1 MNSSILVYRKVQPR
15 SHQPPLPLSTHSLVV
30 LPGRLLCLL
39 LFWYTKASSRVQ
51 APGEHT
57 NFCRRSLSHVRPRAR
72 DLRAPAC
79 PSARQAASGVGS
91 VLYEQHA
98 SALGQDAAAQE
109 PTHGSTK
116 QGSAPACRWVVAVFV
131 GAVAGTAQ
139 LPQQCACGRRC
150 RSCRSFLSAA
160 RSFLSAGRSHAAL
173 LHDADDHRTHGS
185 TRRKSAPVGGGIGGG
200 GRLRVVGGPVPWS
213 TNRGS
218 RLFATRE
225 REARRRESAL
235 TDARVT
241 SPQGLNLGAGLVP
254 GGARQSGGGA
264 AAERGREPTTARA
277 RRKVYR
283 LGQFVCFFD
292 SCSLTSNCNTDD

>member
-1 MNSSILVYRKVQPR
+1 M
-15 SHQPPLPLSTHSLVV
+15 
-30 LPGRLLCLL
+30 
-39 LFWYTKASSRVQ
+39 
-51 APGEHT
+51 
-57 NFCRRSLSHVRPRAR
+57 
-72 DLRAPAC
+72 
-79 PSARQAASGVGS
+79 
-91 VLYEQHA
+91 
-98 SALGQDAAAQE
+98 
-109 PTHGSTK
+109 
-116 QGSAPACRWVVAVFV
+116 FV

-200 GRLRVVGGPVPWS
+200 GRLWSVGRPWL

-264 AAERGREPTTARA
+264 AAERGTAAEPTTARA

-283 LGQFVCFFD
+283 LGHFVCLRFFD
-292 SCSLTSNCNTDD
+292 SCSLTKQLQHR

>member
-1 MNSSILVYRKVQPR
+1 M
-15 SHQPPLPLSTHSLVV
+15 
-30 LPGRLLCLL
+30 
-39 LFWYTKASSRVQ
+39 
-51 APGEHT
+51 
-57 NFCRRSLSHVRPRAR
+57 
-72 DLRAPAC
+72 
-79 PSARQAASGVGS
+79 
-91 VLYEQHA
+91 
-98 SALGQDAAAQE
+98 
-109 PTHGSTK
+109 
-116 QGSAPACRWVVAVFV
+116 
-131 GAVAGTAQ
+131 
-139 LPQQCACGRRC
+139 
-150 RSCRSFLSAA
+150 
-160 RSFLSAGRSHAAL
+160 
-173 LHDADDHRTHGS
+173 
-185 TRRKSAPVGGGIGGG
+185 
-200 GRLRVVGGPVPWS
+200 RVVGGPVPWS